1 MSDKQKKQVPK
12 LGTCMNTGDPGG
24 IRTPDPRLRR
34 VRFLKKHTVMHIAF
48 LTKIMPQTRI
58 NTGLLKM
65 ITNVINVFPCI
76 KMQRILRQKWDIW
89 PKKEWVRQKWDT
101 FETAIINEKLNL
113 NNWCLHYYAWKKSKK
128 SRGFNQKIPKHIL
141 ALLDIR

>member
-1 MSDKQKKQVPK
+1 MKKGSETKSQS
-12 LGTCMNTGDPGG
+12 LIWYGDPGG

-65 ITNVINVFPCI
+65 KTNVINVFPCI
-76 KMQRILRQKWDIW
+76 KMQRILRQK
-89 PKKEWVRQKWDT
+89 
-101 FETAIINEKLNL
+101 
-113 NNWCLHYYAWKKSKK
+113 
-128 SRGFNQKIPKHIL
+128 
-141 ALLDIR
+141 